1 MRTVLPSRNPP
12 TLRALRKLDKY
23 RGDKFWAPDKQK
35 QFYSGVTDALREY
48 IVSRYGVGAM
58 EMTTAEIFDG
68 LRGTDIPVDLYEEMK
83 DLFERADFVK
93 FAKYIAT
100 PEDNATV
107 LPQAI
112 RFVTSTYQTE
122 IEEEEIAG
130 QAGNDGEAGEGRHA
144 RPDRASQERD
154 EDYMPR

>member
-1 MRTVLPSRNPP
+1 M
-12 TLRALRKLDKY
+12 
-23 RGDKFWAPDKQK
+23 
-35 QFYSGVTDALREY
+35 TDALREY

-122 IEEEEIAG
+122 VEEEAAAET
-130 QAGNDGEAGEGRHA
+130 
-144 RPDRASQERD
+144 QEQEEPKPAPHVEKD